1 MHDRP
6 VSRWLPPAA
15 LPAAVLLSVCLI
27 GPAMLVLFISFFKS
41 SFDGIEWVATLDNY
55 RRLFTGN
62 TDISLLWKSILIGTE
77 VTTVV
82 LVLGY
87 PMAYWIASRHSKHR
101 HFYLLL
107 IFVPYW
113 ISYVIRS
120 YAWYPLLGTN
130 GVLNTVLVG
139 TGILSAPSERFLFT
153 RFSVELGLTYVWFPF
168 AVIPIYLAL
177 ERIDRALLEASAD
190 LGASRFSTFWRIIFP
205 LSASGTVGAGMLVF
219 ILTAGSYVTPKLL
232 GGPSG
237 LMFGEMIADQFG
249 ATFNWSYG
257 ACLAVVFT
265 AFITVILLVAGR
277 WVGLKE
283 IFFGREA

>member
-1 MHDRP
+1 
-6 VSRWLPPAA
+6 
-15 LPAAVLLSVCLI
+15 
-27 GPAMLVLFISFFKS
+27 
-41 SFDGIEWVATLDNY
+41 
-55 RRLFTGN
+55 
-62 TDISLLWKSILIGTE
+62 
-77 VTTVV
+77 
-82 LVLGY
+82 
-87 PMAYWIASRHSKHR
+87 
-101 HFYLLL
+101 
-107 IFVPYW
+107 
-113 ISYVIRS
+113 
-120 YAWYPLLGTN
+120 
-130 GVLNTVLVG
+130 
-139 TGILSAPSERFLFT
+139 
-153 RFSVELGLTYVWFPF
+153 
-168 AVIPIYLAL
+168 
-177 ERIDRALLEASAD
+177 
-190 LGASRFSTFWRIIFP
+190 